1 MIDNRKV
8 SPFTIYKSNVCIL
21 MINERKKVTPEINK
35 HLFGQ
40 ESKLLACVVDSRLNN
55 AKLPKK
61 IIVGK

>member
-1 MIDNRKV
+1 M
-8 SPFTIYKSNVCIL
+8 YVCIL

-61 IIVGK
+61 LSSANEWICLGELINANKL